1 MVKIIILLVNAR
13 RNLLIVLGWFT
24 LLLVRVH
31 LIKRRNVRVGG
42 NTDFVS
48 GPVVGQNEIVA
59 IHDLATVGW
68 PTCRQ
73 HYGRLFPLLVQRE
86 KHILNLL
93 PQEVGLRRQ
102 PKEVRPVLHRTV
114 QSEVK
119 GQDMLSA

>member
-1 MVKIIILLVNAR
+1 MKQR
-13 RNLLIVLGWFT
+13 D
-24 LLLVRVH
+24 
-31 LIKRRNVRVGG
+31 VGAG
-42 NTDFVS
+42 GKNYFVS
-48 GPVVGQNEIVA
+48 GPVIEQNEMVA

-73 HYGRLFPLLVQRE
+73 HYGHLFPLLVQQE

-114 QSEVK
+114 QSDVK
-119 GQDMLSA
+119 GQDMLCA